1 MNVLGI
7 AGWSGAGKT
16 TLIERL
22 LPLLL
27 ARDITVSTVKA
38 THHGVDLDEPGK
50 DSFRHRAAGA
60 AEVMLVSESR
70 WALLRET
77 AGRPP
82 IESLLSRLAPVD
94 LVLVEGYR
102 NDAMP
107 KLEVHRPGLNR
118 PPLWPGRPDILAVA
132 TDDPALSPGDNRP
145 ALPLGDPAAI
155 VTWLIH
161 TLDIRPGSGP
171 PGAMAA

>member
-1 MNVLGI
+1 MKVLGI

-27 ARDITVSTVKA
+27 ADGMTVSTIKA
-38 THHGVDLDEPGK
+38 THHGVDLDQSGK

-60 AEVMLVSESR
+60 TEVMLVSDDR

-77 AGRPP
+77 AERPP
-82 IESLLSRLAPVD
+82 IESLIARLSPVD
-94 LVLVEGYR
+94 LVFVEGFR

-107 KLEVHRPGLNR
+107 KLEVYRPALDR
-118 PPLWPGRPDILAVA
+118 PPLWPDRPDILAVA
-132 TDDPALSPGDNRP
+132 TDDPALIADAKRP
-145 ALPLGDPAAI
+145 VLPLDNPSAI

-161 TLDIRPGSGP
+161 TLDIRPGSGSR
-171 PGAMAA
+171 GAMAA